1 MPAVASGG
9 ARDAEFSGWPGRVF
23 PVVTTV
29 GAAVSRR
36 FTVALPARKSAR
48 LVSAVC
54 SHYSCSTTQ
63 RHRACSP
70 SAISPLPRS
79 AKSLE
84 MGSRDPAVPP
94 THPWHPSPA
103 CYSCAL
109 DATCC
114 SCSLHF
120 ALITMCSARFC
131 SDASLESNSPP
142 LVDRF
147 SSCTTQPSAPP
158 SCTPLARGAGE
169 QTPKTAHQH
178 VSLCPQRRPL

>member
-36 FTVALPARKSAR
+36 FTFALPAGKSAR

-79 AKSLE
+79 AKS
-84 MGSRDPAVPP
+84 SRWAVATPRYLPPTHGILAQPAIAGRSMPPAVPALFI
-94 THPWHPSPA
+94 SP
-103 CYSCAL
+103 
-109 DATCC
+109 
-114 SCSLHF
+114 
-120 ALITMCSARFC
+120 
-131 SDASLESNSPP
+131 
-142 LVDRF
+142 
-147 SSCTTQPSAPP
+147 
-158 SCTPLARGAGE
+158 
-169 QTPKTAHQH
+169 
-178 VSLCPQRRPL
+178 